1 MTATLRADAPAPAE
15 LEAAGALAGRLVET
29 GLGALEL
36 MTVQLGL
43 ETGMYAAL
51 GTGPLTPPALAS
63 ATGLTPRY
71 CREWLEQQTMAGL
84 VEVDDVAAG
93 PDAREFRL
101 THAAA
106 LVLASPR
113 GPFDLTPLVRL
124 VSAAGVCLPEVA
136 RAWRDGRGLSF
147 AEYGDEIR
155 AAQGAF
161 NRGDYEQR
169 LAQEWIPA
177 LPGVAELLSRRGAR
191 ALELGCGLGYAA
203 VALARGFE
211 GLTVVGIDSDEASIT
226 DARAHADAEE
236 VSDRVRFETL
246 HAEADLR
253 DVAGTCEVVFI
264 LEALHDMAHPV
275 AALAAARA
283 CLADDG
289 CVVVLDEAV
298 ADEFA
303 PPGPGEEGPLAE
315 RLFYAS
321 SVLHCLPVGLS
332 EEGSA
337 GTGAVMR
344 PGTLRRYAAEAGFAD
359 VQVGAVEHD
368 LLRCYVLR
376 R

>member
-1 MTATLRADAPAPAE
+1 MTATVAPPE
-15 LEAAGALAGRLVET
+15 EQTFEAAGALAGRFVET
-29 GLGALEL
+29 ALGSLEL

-43 ETGMYAAL
+43 RTGLYDALAA
-51 GTGPLTPPALAS
+51 GPCTPPALAA
-63 ATGLTPRY
+63 ATGILPRY

-84 VEVDDVAAG
+84 LEVDDPAADA
-93 PDAREFRL
+93 DARTYTL
-101 THAAA
+101 PAPTA
-106 LVLASPR
+106 LVLATS
-113 GPFDLTPLVRL
+113 GSPFDLTPLVEL
-124 VSAAGVCLPEVA
+124 LGAAGLTMPAVVQ
-136 RAWRDGRGLSF
+136 AWREGRGLSF
-147 AEYGDEIR
+147 AAYGDDLR

-169 LAQEWIPA
+169 LVQEWVPA
-177 LPGVAELLSRRGAR
+177 LGLTEVLSRPGAR
-191 ALELGCGLGYAA
+191 VLELGCGVGFAA
-203 VALARGFE
+203 VALARGFD
-211 GLTVVGIDSDEASIT
+211 GLSVVGIDSDEASIT
-226 DARAHADAEE
+226 DAREHAAAAG

-246 HAEADLR
+246 GADADLGA
-253 DVAGTCEVVFI
+253 VAGTCDVVLV

-283 CLADDG
+283 ALAEDG

-298 ADEFA
+298 ADAFEPP
-303 PPGPGEEGPLAE
+303 PPGEAGPVPE

-332 EEGSA
+332 EDDSA

-344 PGTLRRYAAEAGFAD
+344 PATLRAYAAEAGFSD
-359 VQVGAVEHD
+359 VRDGEIEHD

>member
-1 MTATLRADAPAPAE
+1 MTATIAPPEEQAV
-15 LEAAGALAGRLVET
+15 EAAGALAGRFVET
-29 GLGALEL
+29 ALGAMEL

-43 ETGMYAAL
+43 RTGLYAAL
-51 GTGPLTPPALAS
+51 AAGPCTPPALAA
-63 ATGLTPRY
+63 ATGIIQRY

-84 VEVDDVAAG
+84 VEVDDASAD
-93 PDAREFRL
+93 PDERTSVLPAP
-101 THAAA
+101 TA
-106 LVLASPR
+106 LVLATPGS
-113 GPFDLTPLVRL
+113 PFDLTPLVDL
-124 VSAAGVCLPEVA
+124 LGAAGLAMPAVVD
-136 RAWRDGRGLSF
+136 AWREGRGLSF
-147 AEYGDEIR
+147 AAYGDELR

-169 LAQEWIPA
+169 LVQEWIPA
-177 LPGVAELLSRRGAR
+177 LGLAEALSRPGAR
-191 ALELGCGLGYAA
+191 VLELGCGVGYAA
-203 VALARGFE
+203 VALARGFS
-211 GLTVVGIDSDEASIT
+211 GLSVVGIDSDEASVM
-226 DARAHADAEE
+226 DAREHAAAEG

-246 HAEADLR
+246 GADADLGA
-253 DVAGTCEVVFI
+253 VAGTVDVVLV
-264 LEALHDMAHPV
+264 LEALHDMAHPGG
-275 AALAAARA
+275 ALAAARA

-303 PPGPGEEGPLAE
+303 PPAPGDVGPLPE

-332 EEGSA
+332 EDDSA

-344 PGTLRRYAAEAGFAD
+344 PATLRAYAAEAGFSD
-359 VQVGAVEHD
+359 VRDGAIEHD

>member
-1 MTATLRADAPAPAE
+1 MTTTATPDLAPAD

-43 ETGMYAAL
+43 ETGLYAAL
-51 GTGPLTPPALAS
+51 ADGPLAPPAA
-63 ATGLTPRY
+63 AAVTGLTPRY
-71 CREWLEQQTMAGL
+71 CREWLEQQAMSGF
-84 VEVDDVAAG
+84 VDVDDPLAE
-93 PDAREFRL
+93 PDAREYRL
-101 THAAA
+101 TPAAA
-106 LVLASPR
+106 LVLAAPR

-124 VSAAGVCLPEVA
+124 VSAAGLCMPDVVG
-136 RAWRDGRGLSF
+136 AWRGGRGLSF
-147 AEYGDEIR
+147 AEYGDDLR

-169 LAQEWIPA
+169 LVQEWVPA
-177 LPGVAELLSRRGAR
+177 LPGVGDLLSRPGAR
-191 ALELGCGLGYAA
+191 ALDLGCGVGYAA
-203 VALARGFE
+203 VALAHGFP
-211 GLTVVGIDSDEASIT
+211 GLTVVGIDSDDASIT
-226 DARAHADAEE
+226 DARSHAAAEGLSE
-236 VSDRVRFETL
+236 RVRFETL
-246 HAEADLR
+246 HADADLAS
-253 DVAGTCEVVFI
+253 VAGSCDVVFV

-275 AALAAARA
+275 AALAAARS

-303 PPGPGEEGPLAE
+303 PPGSGEPGPLPE

-332 EEGSA
+332 EAGSA

-344 PGTLRRYAAEAGFAD
+344 PATLRGYAAEAGFAD
-359 VQVGAVEHD
+359 VTVVDIGHD
-368 LLRCYVLR
+368 LLRCYVVR
-376 R
+376 